1 MVHIIVKPT
10 RQEAESS
17 RREGL
22 AKAGLSPRRYR
33 GTARTT
39 EEAHDLQRGLERDG
53 EKFDKL
59 WEVFGP
65 DAKQASED
73 MDLRSGIDPESHGT
87 RTLRG

>member
-59 WEVFGP
+59 WQVSGESQ
-65 DAKQASED
+65 DAKQAD
-73 MDLRSGIDPESHGT
+73 QDLKLRSGINPETGE
-87 RTLRG
+87 RL